1 MVKRKV
7 IKQANQA
14 YTITLPIEWVRQNN
28 ITKDSEVE
36 INFSEKSLIV
46 TNTGRTEIKKA
57 KIEFNSLNL
66 RALAVQIKALYA
78 RGIDEIEVVSEED
91 LAPIIYE
98 ILEET
103 IGFALVSNNHNSFII
118 RDIGGTSYS
127 ELDEIFKRVFQ
138 MVLLA
143 YDLAIKDV
151 FGKQK
156 ETMASL
162 DSRDKE
168 INKFCIFLERAISKM
183 SYPNQINSRV
193 LFAYSFALE
202 KIGDEIH
209 RLWRT
214 NIKYGVKKTDAIKN
228 LVELSNQG
236 LSLSFEVYYHPNT
249 ESIDKLFNM
258 RNKVRK
264 ESMSLFKLDANTARF
279 VRHAVKIIE
288 DAADLSHLSLI
299 KNL

>member
-36 INFSEKSLIV
+36 IDFSEKSLIV
-46 TNTGRTEIKKA
+46 TNKGRTEIKKS

-66 RALAVQIKALYA
+66 RKLAVQIKALYA
-78 RGIDEIEVVSEED
+78 RGIDEIE
-91 LAPIIYE
+91 IISKENLTPLIYG

-103 IGFALVSNNHNSFII
+103 IGFALVSNNKDSFII
-118 RDIGGTSYS
+118 KDIGGTNYS
-127 ELDEIFKRVFQ
+127 DLDEIFKRVFQ

-143 YDLAIKDV
+143 YESAFKDI

-156 ETMASL
+156 ETMPSL
-162 DSRDKE
+162 DARDKE
-168 INKFCIFLERAISKM
+168 INKFCTFLERAISKM
-183 SYPNQINSRV
+183 SYPDQVNSRV

-214 NIKYGVKKTDAIKN
+214 NIKYGIKTTEGVKN

-236 LSLSFEVYYHPNT
+236 LSLSFDIYYHPNT
-249 ESIDKLFNM
+249 ENVDKLFSI
-258 RNKVRK
+258 RNEVREK
-264 ESMSLFKLDANTARF
+264 SMNLFKLDAHTTRF

-299 KNL
+299 KSL

>member
-1 MVKRKV
+1 MKRKV

-14 YTITLPIEWVRQNN
+14 YTMTLPIEWVRQNN
-28 ITKDSEVE
+28 ITKDSELDVTLSDKSIIISNTAGVE
-36 INFSEKSLIV
+36 VKKSKIIFS
-46 TNTGRTEIKKA
+46 N
-57 KIEFNSLNL
+57 LNE
-66 RALAVQIKALYA
+66 RALNAQIKALYA
-78 RGIDEIEVVSEED
+78 KGVDEIEISSKQD
-91 LAPIIYE
+91 ISSLIYE
-98 ILEET
+98 ALQET
-103 IGFALVSNNHNSFII
+103 IGFALVSNTSDTFII
-118 RDIGGTSYS
+118 KDIGGTNYS
-127 ELDEIFKRVFQ
+127 ELDDIFKRVFQ

-143 YDLAIKDV
+143 YDLAIKDI

-156 ETMASL
+156 ETMQGL
-162 DSRDKE
+162 DSRDRE

-214 NIKYGVKKTDAIKN
+214 NIKYGIKQTEAIKS
-228 LVELSNQG
+228 LTESSNQG
-236 LSLSFEVYYHPNT
+236 LSLAFDIYYHPNP
-249 ESIDKLFNM
+249 ENIDKLFNI
-258 RNKVRK
+258 RNKTRGK
-264 ESMSLFKLDANTARF
+264 SMDLLKLEPNTARF
-279 VRHAVKIIE
+279 VRHVVKIVE